1 MKSTEKKFWEAW
13 GQTNALYLSWAAS
26 KGVNYYLLFV
36 LYALDGQKSMTQKK
50 ICEYT
55 GLTKQTVNGVIK
67 SLTHEGYITLSPG
80 QEDRREKQLALT
92 ESGLA
97 YSRKLLT
104 PLYEMEN
111 AVFHLMG
118 NDRVQQMVDEI
129 TLFNT
134 IFEKEMERENR

>member
-1 MKSTEKKFWEAW
+1 MKSNERKFWEAW
-13 GQTNALYLSWAAS
+13 GQTNALYLSWAAR

-36 LYALDGQKSMTQKK
+36 LYALDGQKSMTQKR

-67 SLTHEGYITLSPG
+67 SLTHKGYITISPRQG
-80 QEDRREKQLALT
+80 DRREKQLILT

-97 YSRKLLT
+97 YSRDLLA

-111 AVFHLMG
+111 TVFRLMG
-118 NDRVQQMVDEI
+118 GDKVQQMIDGI

-134 IFEKEMERENR
+134 VFEKEIERESN

>member
-1 MKSTEKKFWEAW
+1 MKSNERKFWEAW
-13 GQTNALYLSWAAS
+13 GQTNALYLSWATA
-26 KGVNYYLLFV
+26 KDVNYYLLFV
-36 LYALDGQKSMTQKK
+36 LCALDGQKSMTQKK

-67 SLTHEGYITLSPG
+67 SLTREGYITLSPG
-80 QEDRREKQLALT
+80 QGDRREKQLALT

-97 YSRKLLT
+97 YSRELLT

-111 AVFHLMG
+111 TVFRLMG
-118 NDRVQQMVDEI
+118 SDRVQQMIDGI

-134 IFEKEMERENR
+134 IFEKEMERESK

>member
-1 MKSTEKKFWEAW
+1 MKSNERKFWEAW
-13 GQTNALYLSWAAS
+13 GQTNALYLSWATA
-26 KGVNYYLLFV
+26 KDVNYYLLFV

-67 SLTHEGYITLSPG
+67 SLTREGYITLSPG
-80 QEDRREKQLALT
+80 QGDRREKQLALT

-97 YSRKLLT
+97 YSRELLT

-111 AVFHLMG
+111 TVFRLMG
-118 NDRVQQMVDEI
+118 SDRVQQMIDGI

-134 IFEKEMERENR
+134 IFEKEMERESK